1 MINKSYKIE
10 MKIRYFD
17 HAATTPVREEVIKEM
32 IPYFGMEYGNA
43 SVMYSLGRSAKR
55 AINTARRQVANVIN
69 CEPSEVYFTSC
80 GSESDNLAIKGFAYA
95 NREKG
100 NHIITS
106 KIEHHA
112 VLDSCK
118 SLEKEG
124 FRVTYLNVDEKG
136 FIDVAQLLNS
146 ITPDTILITI
156 MFANNEIGTI
166 EPIEEIGRIAK
177 EKNIVFH
184 TDAVQA
190 IGNAR
195 IDVKKMNIDMLSL
208 SGHKFYAPK
217 GVGAL
222 YIKDGIKI
230 KKLQDGGEQESNLR
244 AGTENVA
251 EIVGL
256 GKAIN
261 LIYGQFDEYNSKLK
275 ELRDYYISEVQ
286 RSIPNVKVNGDLVER
301 LPGNASISFSGV
313 DGSELLFKLDELGI
327 CASAGSACSTSNPEP
342 SHVLTAIGL
351 EKEYING
358 TLRVSF
364 GKDNTKEDAQYLVE
378 SLKSIINS
386 KSLSRILC
394 KFS

>member
-1 MINKSYKIE
+1 MKFF

-17 HAATTPVREEVIKEM
+17 NAATTPVREEVVKEM
-32 IPYFGMEYGNA
+32 LPFFGVEYGNA
-43 SVMYSLGRSAKR
+43 SVMYSLGRNAKKAMKRARERVAR
-55 AINTARRQVANVIN
+55 AINADIN
-69 CEPSEVYFTSC
+69 EIYFTSC
-80 GSESDNLAIKGFAYA
+80 GSESDNLAIKGFAYE
-95 NREKG
+95 NKSKG

-118 SLEKEG
+118 TLEKQG
-124 FRVTYLNVDEKG
+124 FKVTYLNVDDKG
-136 FIDVAQLLNS
+136 KINLEELVNS
-146 ITPDTILITI
+146 ITNQTILISI

-166 EPIEEIGRIAK
+166 EPIEEIAKIAK

-190 IGNAR
+190 IGNVK
-195 IDVKKMNIDMLSL
+195 IDVKQMNIDMLSL

-222 YIKDGIKI
+222 YVKNGINF
-230 KKLQDGGEQESNLR
+230 KKLQDGGEQEYNKR

-256 GKAIN
+256 GKAIE
-261 LIYGQFDEYNSKLK
+261 LIYNDYDEYNRKLIT
-275 ELRDYYISEVQ
+275 LRNNYIDRVKNEIS
-286 RSIPNVKVNGDLVER
+286 NCKVNGDLINR
-301 LPGNASISFSGV
+301 LPGNANVSFKNV
-313 DGSELLFKLDELGI
+313 NGSELLFELDKYGI
-327 CASAGSACSTSNPEP
+327 CASAGSACSTSNPAP

-351 EKEYING
+351 DKNYIGG

-364 GKDNTKEDAQYLVE
+364 GRDNTMEDVDFLVNRLKEFVD
-378 SLKSIINS
+378 K
-386 KSLSRILC
+386 K
-394 KFS
+394 

>member
-55 AINTARRQVANVIN
+55 AINNVRRQVANVIN

-195 IDVKKMNIDMLSL
+195 IDVRKMNIDMLSL

-386 KSLSRILC
+386 KNGVT
-394 KFS
+394 

>member
-1 MINKSYKIE
+1 MKFF

-17 HAATTPVREEVIKEM
+17 NAATTPVREEVVKEM
-32 IPYFGMEYGNA
+32 LPFFGVEYGNA
-43 SVMYSLGRSAKR
+43 SVMYSLGRNAKKAMKRARERVAR
-55 AINTARRQVANVIN
+55 AINADIN
-69 CEPSEVYFTSC
+69 EIYFTSC
-80 GSESDNLAIKGFAYA
+80 GSESDNLAIKGFAYE
-95 NREKG
+95 NKSKG

-118 SLEKEG
+118 TLEKQG
-124 FRVTYLNVDEKG
+124 FKVTYLNVDDKG
-136 FIDVAQLLNS
+136 KINLEELVNS
-146 ITPDTILITI
+146 ITNQTILITI

-166 EPIEEIGRIAK
+166 EPIEEIAKIAK

-190 IGNAR
+190 IGNVK
-195 IDVKKMNIDMLSL
+195 IDVKQMNIDMLSL

-222 YIKDGIKI
+222 YVKNGINF
-230 KKLQDGGEQESNLR
+230 KKLQDGGEQEYNKR

-256 GKAIN
+256 GKAIE
-261 LIYGQFDEYNSKLK
+261 LIYNDYDEYNKKLIT
-275 ELRDYYISEVQ
+275 LRNHYIDRVKNEIS
-286 RSIPNVKVNGDLVER
+286 NCKVNGDLINR
-301 LPGNASISFSGV
+301 LPGNANVSFKNV
-313 DGSELLFKLDELGI
+313 NGSELLFELDKYGI
-327 CASAGSACSTSNPEP
+327 CASAGSACSTSNPAP

-351 EKEYING
+351 DKNYIGG

-364 GKDNTKEDAQYLVE
+364 GRDNTMEDVDFLVNRLKEFVN
-378 SLKSIINS
+378 K
-386 KSLSRILC
+386 K
-394 KFS
+394 

>member
-1 MINKSYKIE
+1 MKFF

-17 HAATTPVREEVIKEM
+17 NAATTPVREEVVKEM
-32 IPYFGMEYGNA
+32 LPFFGVKYGNA
-43 SVMYSLGRSAKR
+43 SVMYSLGRNAKKAMKR
-55 AINTARRQVANVIN
+55 ARERVARAIKADINEI
-69 CEPSEVYFTSC
+69 YFTSC
-80 GSESDNLAIKGFAYA
+80 GSESDNLAIKGFAYE
-95 NREKG
+95 NKSKG

-118 SLEKEG
+118 TLEKQG
-124 FRVTYLNVDEKG
+124 FKVTYLNVDDKG
-136 FIDVAQLLNS
+136 KINLEELVNS
-146 ITPDTILITI
+146 ITNQTILITI

-166 EPIEEIGRIAK
+166 EPIEEIAKIAK

-190 IGNAR
+190 IGNVK
-195 IDVKKMNIDMLSL
+195 IDVKQMNIDMLSL

-222 YIKDGIKI
+222 YVKNGINF
-230 KKLQDGGEQESNLR
+230 KKLQDGGEQEYNKR

-256 GKAIN
+256 GKAIE
-261 LIYGQFDEYNSKLK
+261 LIYNDYDEYNRKLIT
-275 ELRDYYISEVQ
+275 LRKHYIDRVKNEIS
-286 RSIPNVKVNGDLVER
+286 NCKVNGDLINR
-301 LPGNASISFSGV
+301 LPGNANVSFKNV
-313 DGSELLFKLDELGI
+313 NGSELLFELDKYGI
-327 CASAGSACSTSNPEP
+327 CASAGSACSTSNPAP

-351 EKEYING
+351 DKNYIGG

-364 GKDNTKEDAQYLVE
+364 GRDNTMEDVDFLVNRLKEFVD
-378 SLKSIINS
+378 K
-386 KSLSRILC
+386 K
-394 KFS
+394 

>member
-43 SVMYSLGRSAKR
+43 SVMYLLGRSAKR

-95 NREKG
+95 NRDKG

-230 KKLQDGGEQESNLR
+230 KKLQDGGEQECNLR

-256 GKAIN
+256 GIAIN

-364 GKDNTKEDAQYLVE
+364 GKDNTKGDAQYLVE

-386 KSLSRILC
+386 KNGVT
-394 KFS
+394 

>member
-1 MINKSYKIE
+1 

-32 IPYFGMEYGNA
+32 IPFFGIEYGNA
-43 SVMYSLGRSAKR
+43 SVMYSLGRNAKKAMKQAR
-55 AINTARRQVANVIN
+55 ERVAKAINADLNEI
-69 CEPSEVYFTSC
+69 YFTSC
-80 GSESDNLAIKGFAYA
+80 GSESDNLAIKGFAYE
-95 NREKG
+95 NKNKG

-118 SLEKEG
+118 TLEKQG
-124 FRVTYLNVDEKG
+124 FRVTYLGVNENGRVDLDEL
-136 FIDVAQLLNS
+136 INS
-146 ITPDTILITI
+146 ITEQTILITI

-166 EPIEEIGRIAK
+166 QQVEEIGKIAK

-195 IDVKKMNIDMLSL
+195 IDVKRMNIDMLSL

-222 YIKDGIKI
+222 YVKNGINF
-230 KKLQDGGEQESNLR
+230 KKLQDGGEQENNKR

-256 GKAIN
+256 GKAIE
-261 LIYGQFDEYNSKLK
+261 LIYDEYDAYNEKLK
-275 ELRDYYISEVQ
+275 KLRDHYID
-286 RSIPNVKVNGDLVER
+286 RVKNEIDNIKINGDLINR
-301 LPGNASISFSGV
+301 LPGNANISFKNV
-313 DGSELLFKLDELGI
+313 NGSELLFDLDKYGI

-351 EKEYING
+351 DKEYIGG

-364 GKDNTKEDAQYLVE
+364 GKDNTLEDVEFLVDV
-378 SLKSIINS
+378 LKKVI
-386 KSLSRILC
+386 K
-394 KFS
+394 K

>member
-1 MINKSYKIE
+1 MKFF

-17 HAATTPVREEVIKEM
+17 NAATTPVREEVVKEM
-32 IPYFGMEYGNA
+32 LPFFGVEYGNA
-43 SVMYSLGRSAKR
+43 SVMYSLGRNAKKAMKRARERLAR
-55 AINTARRQVANVIN
+55 AINADIN
-69 CEPSEVYFTSC
+69 EIYFTSC
-80 GSESDNLAIKGFAYA
+80 GSESDNLAIKGFAYE
-95 NREKG
+95 NKSKG

-118 SLEKEG
+118 TLEKQG
-124 FRVTYLNVDEKG
+124 FKVTYLNVDDKG
-136 FIDVAQLLNS
+136 KINLEELVNS
-146 ITPDTILITI
+146 ITNQTILISI

-166 EPIEEIGRIAK
+166 EPIEEIAKIAK

-190 IGNAR
+190 IGNVK
-195 IDVKKMNIDMLSL
+195 IDVKQMNIDMLSL

-222 YIKDGIKI
+222 YVKNGINF
-230 KKLQDGGEQESNLR
+230 KKLQDGGEQEYNKR

-256 GKAIN
+256 GKAIE
-261 LIYGQFDEYNSKLK
+261 LIYNDYDEYNRKLIT
-275 ELRDYYISEVQ
+275 LRNNYIDRVKNEIS
-286 RSIPNVKVNGDLVER
+286 NCKVNGDLINR
-301 LPGNASISFSGV
+301 LPGNANVSFKNV
-313 DGSELLFKLDELGI
+313 NGSELLFELDKYGI
-327 CASAGSACSTSNPEP
+327 CASAGSACSTSNPAP

-351 EKEYING
+351 DKNYIGG

-364 GKDNTKEDAQYLVE
+364 GRDNTMEDVDFLVNRLKEFVN
-378 SLKSIINS
+378 K
-386 KSLSRILC
+386 K
-394 KFS
+394 

>member
-1 MINKSYKIE
+1 MKFF

-17 HAATTPVREEVIKEM
+17 NAATTPVREEVVKEM
-32 IPYFGMEYGNA
+32 LPFFGVEYGNA
-43 SVMYSLGRSAKR
+43 SVMYSLGRNAKKAMKRARERVAR
-55 AINTARRQVANVIN
+55 AINADIN
-69 CEPSEVYFTSC
+69 EIYFTSC
-80 GSESDNLAIKGFAYA
+80 GSESDNLAIKGFAYE
-95 NREKG
+95 NKSKG

-118 SLEKEG
+118 TLEKQG
-124 FRVTYLNVDEKG
+124 FKVTYLNVDDKG
-136 FIDVAQLLNS
+136 KINLEELVNS
-146 ITPDTILITI
+146 ITNQTILITI

-166 EPIEEIGRIAK
+166 EPIEEIAKIAK

-190 IGNAR
+190 IGNVK
-195 IDVKKMNIDMLSL
+195 IDVKQMNIDMLSL

-222 YIKDGIKI
+222 YVKNGINF
-230 KKLQDGGEQESNLR
+230 KKLQDGGEQEYNKR

-256 GKAIN
+256 GKAIE
-261 LIYGQFDEYNSKLK
+261 LIYNDYDEYNRKLIT
-275 ELRDYYISEVQ
+275 LRNHYID
-286 RSIPNVKVNGDLVER
+286 RVKNEISNCNVNGDLINR
-301 LPGNASISFSGV
+301 LPGNANVSFKNV
-313 DGSELLFKLDELGI
+313 NGSELLFELDKYGI
-327 CASAGSACSTSNPEP
+327 CASAGSACSTSNPAP

-351 EKEYING
+351 DKNYIGG

-364 GKDNTKEDAQYLVE
+364 GRDNTMEDVDFLVNRLKEFVD
-378 SLKSIINS
+378 K
-386 KSLSRILC
+386 K
-394 KFS
+394 